1 LREVIAL
8 AAVLLLGGS
17 GSARANG
24 WQGSGLGATPSLS
37 LAVAVVLALLPL
49 LRRRTSAAAVLV
61 LLASLA
67 SPRTSSAIVCTFQG
81 TGGSGTVAW
90 SNAGRWNQG
99 GSGGN
104 ATCPPGPND
113 SAVYNTGSRVQ
124 EVDTNVYVGSVS
136 LTSGFTGS
144 LYLDPGKTLT
154 VVGTWNQGGGIFG
167 QNAGV
172 YTATTGQITIGG
184 SFILSG
190 GTSSTLM
197 NVAGAFT
204 ATGGTFMHNGGTVML
219 SSPTSQTFASN
230 AATFSTLAIDDG
242 DLVTGNGLVGYWKL
256 DEASGTTF
264 ADTSASA
271 NSGTLHNSQTW
282 VTPTS
287 ASSLPGLS
295 FTDPAGLSFDGSSN
309 YGTMGTTNLPALNA
323 SMTIALWAYYT
334 SIDSSNRNAFALKS
348 GSAAV
353 QIGQRGSA
361 LVASK
366 SGGVILATASST
378 PASGWH
384 HLAYTFDGTTHRLY
398 LDGGTATTSTVAPDT
413 GAPTSVW
420 IGTYNGGSELWAGSL
435 DDVRIYSRVLGA
447 TEIAAL
453 AAGNQVGTSL
463 ATQTLTGN
471 PTVLGDLLI
480 TRGTLAAGN
489 AAITVANNWSNS
501 GGAFTTGT
509 TGGVTFN
516 GSASGNA
523 ILAGAAARSRSA
535 APRS

>member
-1 LREVIAL
+1 
-8 AAVLLLGGS
+8 
-17 GSARANG
+17 
-24 WQGSGLGATPSLS
+24 
-37 LAVAVVLALLPL
+37 
-49 LRRRTSAAAVLV
+49 
-61 LLASLA
+61 
-67 SPRTSSAIVCTFQG
+67 
-81 TGGSGTVAW
+81 
-90 SNAGRWNQG
+90 
-99 GSGGN
+99 
-104 ATCPPGPND
+104 
-113 SAVYNTGSRVQ
+113 
-124 EVDTNVYVGSVS
+124 
-136 LTSGFTGS
+136 
-144 LYLDPGKTLT
+144 
-154 VVGTWNQGGGIFG
+154 VVGTWSQGGGIFG
-167 QNAGV
+167 QSAGV
-172 YTATTGQITIGG
+172 YTTTTGQIIIGG

-190 GTSSTLM
+190 GTFSASSTLM

-204 ATGGTFMHNGGTVML
+204 ATGGTFMHNNGTVML

-242 DLVTGNGLVGYWKL
+242 DLVAGNGLVGYWKL

-264 ADTSASA
+264 ADTSASG

-287 ASSLPGLS
+287 TSGLPGLN

-309 YGTMGTTNLPALNA
+309 YGTMGITNLPAINA
-323 SMTIALWAYYT
+323 SMTIALWVYYP

-378 PASGWH
+378 PTSGWH

-413 GAPTSVW
+413 GAATSVW

-435 DDVRIYSRVLGA
+435 DDVRIYSRVLAA

-489 AAITVANNWSNS
+489 TAITVANNWSNS